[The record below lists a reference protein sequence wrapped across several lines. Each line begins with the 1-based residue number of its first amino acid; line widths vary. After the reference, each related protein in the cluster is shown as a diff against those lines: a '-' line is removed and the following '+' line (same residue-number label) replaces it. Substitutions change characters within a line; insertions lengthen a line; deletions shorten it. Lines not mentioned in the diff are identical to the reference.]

1 MFQVG
6 CDLVTNQSVQ
16 RYQLSDD
23 GIFEVVQAFS
33 MFKRPSGSLE
43 PCQAIG
49 PYVVAA
55 SSGIVRLRFLVWF
68 GIITG

>member
-6 CDLVTNQSVQ
+6 CDLVTNQRVQ

-33 MFKRPSGSLE
+33 MFKRPE

-55 SSGIVRLRFLVWF
+55 SSGILRLRFLVWF
-68 GIITG
+68 GLV